1 MTNPAEL
8 SPEAMELYNWMA
20 AQLAAEAQI
29 NVRDVK
35 PDQPLVRYGLDSPNA
50 ISLALTFEEAL
61 GVELP
66 ATLFWDYPTLGA
78 LAEYIWREH
87 RVAAPKTEL
96 T

>member
-1 MTNPAEL
+1 
-8 SPEAMELYNWMA
+8 
-20 AQLAAEAQI
+20 
-29 NVRDVK
+29 
-35 PDQPLVRYGLDSPNA
+35 LDSPNA
-50 ISLALTFEEAL
+50 ISLALKVEEAL

-87 RVAAPKTEL
+87 RVTAPKTEL